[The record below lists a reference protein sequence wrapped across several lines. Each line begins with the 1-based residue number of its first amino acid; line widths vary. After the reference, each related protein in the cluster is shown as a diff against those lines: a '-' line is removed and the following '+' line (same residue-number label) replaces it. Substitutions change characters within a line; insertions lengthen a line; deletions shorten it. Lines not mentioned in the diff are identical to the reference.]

1 MQAAWRSLEELV
13 ERNSLSCHCCSSP
26 EVQSCP
32 GNGKVDASN
41 VPRRSAWRAE
51 THKALKM
58 HVARKSLEVQLG
70 ALPERLLL
78 SQQQARGR
86 QCRRILPKLIKPGQT
101 QPLLRQRLSPFLQA
115 KGDCIAGNI
124 LHKQELREW
133 NEPNPTEKSVN
144 LLVPCPPPLL
154 LPRNV
159 GLTGKVVQRKAHF
172 QGQAE
177 AQGHPTKR
185 QQCRPKESAKIPLPP
200 SHAAAKEQERPTAS
214 AAPPGPASTSLLKDA
229 SCQTDSAGLRVGD
242 IKARSQRRSAAL
254 AIISKLQLSQA
265 AFGKLSMHMAR
276 KCLEVKLQRFPVV
289 VRRSMQKQRGA
300 PLACPAGTRAPR
312 SQTVRRY
319 FPSRQALFLN
329 EEQRECLELHIR
341 SMKLERLGNRLISGS
356 PLKPAVPQEE
366 ESASTY
372 VTAPSEA
379 SWAEASPKGH
389 KRQPRKGKKC
399 PSRGKSTRGAKVAG
413 SSFPPARVTFCGVQE
428 TTTSYRTS
436 LLHRDPDSGQLYPLT
451 VAAPTNKKVL
461 SKIRVIPQ
469 PPRISPSKP
478 IHVFIKERK
487 GQAR

>member
-1 MQAAWRSLEELV
+1 M
-13 ERNSLSCHCCSSP
+13 
-26 EVQSCP
+26 
-32 GNGKVDASN
+32 
-41 VPRRSAWRAE
+41 
-51 THKALKM
+51 
-58 HVARKSLEVQLG
+58 
-70 ALPERLLL
+70 
-78 SQQQARGR
+78 
-86 QCRRILPKLIKPGQT
+86 
-101 QPLLRQRLSPFLQA
+101 
-115 KGDCIAGNI
+115 
-124 LHKQELREW
+124 
-133 NEPNPTEKSVN
+133 
-144 LLVPCPPPLL
+144 
-154 LPRNV
+154 
-159 GLTGKVVQRKAHF
+159 
-172 QGQAE
+172 
-177 AQGHPTKR
+177 
-185 QQCRPKESAKIPLPP
+185 
-200 SHAAAKEQERPTAS
+200 
-214 AAPPGPASTSLLKDA
+214 
-229 SCQTDSAGLRVGD
+229 GD

-389 KRQPRKGKKC
+389 RRQPRKGKKC

-469 PPRISPSKP
+469 APRISPSKP